1 MKEVVTI
8 NRSEFEKQV
17 FKTLKEMNDSS
28 VSVDANG
35 IAIMLKELEDN
46 IFKDKKED
54 EIKYKTINLYRDEN
68 VVINVKIPEKI
79 DFDNIPDEVKKQIE
93 EIFLEGEK

>member
-17 FKTLKEMNDSS
+17 FKALKEMNDSS
-28 VSVDANG
+28 VSLDANG

-46 IFKDKKED
+46 IFKDEKE
-54 EIKYKTINLYRDEN
+54 EAFCLKTFRLINGEK
-68 VVINVKIPEKI
+68 ITVKIKNLESMNWN
-79 DFDNIPDEVKKQIE
+79 DLPDEVKKQIE